1 MYRIDVPTAA
11 RRLVPATNA
20 SRFLSPIPDGGE
32 GWGEGAKLHAH
43 INSGVSRNRR
53 SCCVRA
59 LILLLLL
66 CLPLP
71 TLAKKA
77 SDEVDFVELAALLVR
92 DGEYDRA
99 EDAIGK
105 ADPAAEGVDIAKY
118 HTVRGMIALER
129 QRPADAVESFASAIA
144 AGQDDPLI
152 HLLRAQANFG
162 LERYDDALKALDVAG
177 DSVQALSGAWLL
189 RAHAYWMTGQRQ
201 ACMETLSQATERFPG
216 NTGFL
221 RRQVFYLVDAGL
233 YREAGELGRE
243 YLSRAEGKA
252 EDYVAIGT
260 ALRRSKSF
268 EEALRF
274 LESAQLQFPQDGNV
288 AKALAQTWL
297 ESGKPLAAA
306 ELLARQAEFD
316 PSLLPEAA
324 ELFRR
329 AGHPARALQL
339 NTRVADSP
347 RKLKQRV
354 GLLVELG
361 RFDQVAAMEAP
372 LLRAGLLGDEDIRYA
387 LAYAYFKAS
396 DFDAAERHL
405 QALTRP
411 ELFRR
416 ATELRRLMAEC
427 ADTRWLCT

>member
-1 MYRIDVPTAA
+1 VFIRGK
-11 RRLVPATNA
+11 
-20 SRFLSPIPDGGE
+20 S
-32 GWGEGAKLHAH
+32 
-43 INSGVSRNRR
+43 
-53 SCCVRA
+53 
-59 LILLLLL
+59 LLLLL
-66 CLPLP
+66 ALLVAATPA
-71 TLAKKA
+71 LAKKPI
-77 SDEVDFVELAALLVR
+77 DEVDYVALAALLVR

-99 EDAIGK
+99 EDAIAK
-105 ADPAAEGVDIAKY
+105 ADPAAEGIDLARY

-129 QRPADAVESFASAIA
+129 QKPGEAVDAFAAAIA

-162 LERYDDALKALDVAG
+162 LERYEAALEALDVAG

-243 YLSRAEGKA
+243 YLRRAEGKA

-268 EEALRF
+268 DEALRF
-274 LESAQLQFPQDGNV
+274 LESAQLKFPQDGNV

-316 PSLLPEAA
+316 AGLLPEAA

-339 NTRVADSP
+339 NTRVTDSP

-372 LLRAGLLGDEDIRYA
+372 LLRAGLMGDEDIRYA
-387 LAYAYFKAS
+387 LAYAFFKAS

-427 ADTRWLCT
+427 ADARWLCS